1 MRSVKNRNF
10 FLIIKRVTKRVAKM
24 GKTKKTR
31 KPYDTRLDKSKVT
44 KNDRLLGKFKIILLL
59 ATVSGVAIAVISRIN
74 S

>member
-1 MRSVKNRNF
+1 
-10 FLIIKRVTKRVAKM
+10 M